1 MAASTTAPPLQ
12 SGSLRRR
19 FGLRA
24 RIGLAVTGLFLAVIG
39 INLYFTLSFWES
51 EYRGQILSQQS
62 RLATA
67 LSAGIEEKLKLAH
80 AALIAASVHIPRE
93 ALADADK
100 AQAFLDAQYALLS
113 IFDNGL
119 FIVAKGG
126 ELIAES
132 PFVAGPDRRGR
143 SIAER
148 EYFRRTVASKRPYIS
163 KPYVSTHHP
172 GRPALIMTVPI
183 FDDREELAGI
193 FDGSF
198 DLLGSNALASLS
210 SLAIGKKGHVYIVDS
225 DGTIITHPERS
236 RIMMRAPRGANEL
249 FDRAMAG
256 FDGSAETVNSAGVP
270 VLSTVR
276 HLKPM
281 NWILGISY
289 PLEEAYAPLRRAE
302 GYFILAALLGT
313 GVVLLA
319 VWLMASRLTA
329 SLSAFA
335 GQVETLWKKPPEQ
348 RRIDATG
355 GYEVEKLARAF
366 NGMLERLER
375 ERHALQLSEQRY
387 RSVVETV
394 VEGIVLQ
401 DSSGDVI
408 ACNSSAKRV
417 FGVAM
422 NRPLILESGNRR
434 LVQED
439 HSPLPPEQVPPVV
452 ALRTGKV
459 QSGVVVGIQGQDGVS
474 SWVLMNSRP
483 MFHPGEQA
491 PYAVLTSFADI
502 TDRKRTTE
510 TLGRLNTELEDRV
523 AARTA
528 ELEAFSYS
536 VSHDLR
542 APLRAVSGFS
552 SLLSAEYQELLGADG
567 RSLLGRIVD
576 AAGRMGMM
584 INALLELSRL
594 GRTELISA
602 QVDLAR
608 IAREIES
615 DLRSAEPQRSVE
627 FVIPPALPAHGDPG
641 LLHVVLQNL
650 LGNAWKYTGKTPD
663 ARIELGATTEKNV
676 PVFFVRDNGAGFDPA
691 YMEKLFNPF
700 QRLHTAQEFSGIGI
714 GLATVK
720 RIVTRHQGRAWA
732 EGAVGMGATFYFTLG
747 V

>member
-1 MAASTTAPPLQ
+1 MAASTVAPA
-12 SGSLRRR
+12 LRNGIIGRR
-19 FGLRA
+19 FGLKA
-24 RIGLAVTGLFLAVIG
+24 RIGLAVTGLFVAVIG
-39 INLYFTLSFWES
+39 LNLYLTLSFWES
-51 EYRGQILSQQS
+51 EFRGQILDQQS
-62 RLATA
+62 RLAAA

-80 AALIAASVHIPRE
+80 TALIAASAHVPRE
-93 ALADADK
+93 ALADAEK
-100 AQAFLDAQYALLS
+100 AQAFLDAQHALLG
-113 IFDNGL
+113 IFNNGL
-119 FIVAKGG
+119 FLVSREGI
-126 ELIAES
+126 LIAES
-132 PFVAGPDRRGR
+132 PFVARPDRRGR
-143 SIAER
+143 SIAQR
-148 EYFRRTVASKRPYIS
+148 EFFRRTVASKQPYIS
-163 KPYVSTHHP
+163 KPYVSTHRP
-172 GRPALIMTVPI
+172 GRPAIIMTVPL
-183 FDDREELAGI
+183 FDERKELIGI

-210 SLAIGKKGHVYIVDS
+210 NLAVGTKGHVYIADS
-225 DGTIITHPERS
+225 DGTVITHPDRT
-236 RIMMRAPRGANEL
+236 RIMTRVQRGANEL
-249 FDRAMAG
+249 FDRAMDG
-256 FDGSAETVNSAGVP
+256 FDGSAETVTSAGVP

-281 NWILGISY
+281 NWGLGISY
-289 PLEEAYAPLRRAE
+289 PLEEAYAPLRRAQ

-319 VWLMASRLTA
+319 VWLMAGRLTA

-335 GQVETLWKKPPEQ
+335 EQVETLWKKPPEQ
-348 RRIDATG
+348 RRIEVKG
-355 GYEVEKLARAF
+355 GSEVEKLAWVF
-366 NGMLERLER
+366 NGMLGRLER
-375 ERHALQLSEQRY
+375 EHRALQLSEQRY

-401 DSSGDVI
+401 DASGDVI

-459 QSGVVVGIQGQDGVS
+459 QSGVVVGIQGRDGVS
-474 SWVLMNSRP
+474 NWVLMNSRP
-483 MFHPGEQA
+483 MFHPEETA

-502 TDRKRTTE
+502 TERKRTTE
-510 TLGRLNTELEDRV
+510 DLARLNAELEDRV

-552 SLLSAEYQELLGADG
+552 TLLSDEYQERLGADG

-576 AAGRMGMM
+576 AAGRMSMM
-584 INALLELSRL
+584 IDALLELSRL
-594 GRTELISA
+594 GRAELISA
-602 QVDLAR
+602 RVDLAR

-627 FVIPPALPAHGDPG
+627 FVIPPALPACGDPG
-641 LLHVVLQNL
+641 LLQVVLQNL
-650 LGNAWKYTGKTPD
+650 IGNAWKYTGKNPS
-663 ARIELGATTEKNV
+663 ARIELGMTTELDV
-676 PVFFVRDNGAGFDPA
+676 PACFVRDNGAGFDPA
-691 YMEKLFNPF
+691 YMEKLFVPF
-700 QRLHTAQEFSGIGI
+700 QRLHSTREFGGIGI

-720 RIVTRHQGRAWA
+720 RIIARHGGRVWA
-732 EGAVGMGATFYFTLG
+732 EGEVGKGATFYFSLG
-747 V
+747 E

>member
-1 MAASTTAPPLQ
+1 MAASPTAPPLR
-12 SGSLRRR
+12 SGITGRR

-24 RIGLAVTGLFLAVIG
+24 KIGLAVTGLFLAVICL
-39 INLYFTLSFWES
+39 NLYFTLSFWEN
-51 EYRGQILSQQS
+51 EYRGQVLAQQS
-62 RLATA
+62 RLAAA
-67 LSAGIEEKLKLAH
+67 LSTGIEEKLKLAH
-80 AALIAASVHIPRE
+80 AALIAAAAHVPRE
-93 ALADADK
+93 ALTDADR
-100 AQAFLDAQYALLS
+100 AQAFLDSRHALLG

-119 FIVAKGG
+119 FLVAKDGT
-126 ELIAES
+126 LIAES
-132 PFVAGPDRRGR
+132 PFVPGPNRRGR
-143 SIAER
+143 SIAQR
-148 EYFRRTVASKRPYIS
+148 EFFRQTVASKRPYIS
-163 KPYVSTHHP
+163 KPYVSTHRP

-183 FDDREELAGI
+183 FDDRKEFAGI

-198 DLLGSNALASLS
+198 DLLGSNALANLS
-210 SLAIGKKGHVYIVDS
+210 ALVIGTKGVVYIADS
-225 DGTIITHPERS
+225 DGTIIAHPDRT
-236 RIMMRAPRGANEL
+236 RIMTRVPRGANEL
-249 FDRAMAG
+249 FDRAMDG

-270 VLSTVR
+270 VLSSVR

-329 SLSAFA
+329 SLSAFSE
-335 GQVETLWKKPPEQ
+335 QVETLWKKPPEQ
-348 RRIDATG
+348 RRIDAQG
-355 GYEVEKLARAF
+355 GYEVEKLAGAF
-366 NGMLERLER
+366 NGMLGRLER
-375 ERHALQLSEQRY
+375 ERYALQLSEQRY

-401 DSSGDVI
+401 DASGDVI

-417 FGVAM
+417 FGVTM
-422 NRPLILESGNRR
+422 HRPLILESGNRR

-439 HSPLPPEQVPPVV
+439 HSPLSPEQVPPVV

-459 QSGVVVGIQGQDGVS
+459 QSGVVVGIQGRDGVS
-474 SWVLMNSRP
+474 NWVLMNSRP
-483 MFHPGEQA
+483 MFHPEEAA

-502 TDRKRTTE
+502 TERKRTTE
-510 TLGRLNTELEDRV
+510 DLARLNAELEDRV

-542 APLRAVSGFS
+542 APLRAVSGFGT
-552 SLLSAEYQELLGADG
+552 LLSAEYREQLGADG

-576 AAGRMGMM
+576 AAGRMSMM
-584 INALLELSRL
+584 IDALLELSRL
-594 GRTELISA
+594 GRAELISA

-627 FVIPPALPAHGDPG
+627 FVIPPALPARGDPG

-650 LGNAWKYTGKTPD
+650 IGNAWKYTGKNPA
-663 ARIELGATTEKNV
+663 ARIELGTEGDV
-676 PVFFVRDNGAGFDPA
+676 PACFVRDNGAGFDPA
-691 YMEKLFNPF
+691 YMEKLFVPF
-700 QRLHTAQEFSGIGI
+700 QRLHSTREFGGIGI

-720 RIVTRHQGRAWA
+720 RIIARHGGRVWA
-732 EGAVGMGATFYFTLG
+732 EGEVGKGATFYFSLG
-747 V
+747 E

>member
-1 MAASTTAPPLQ
+1 MAASTTAPPLR
-12 SGSLRRR
+12 SAIKGRR

-39 INLYFTLSFWES
+39 LNLYFTLSFWER
-51 EYRGQILSQQS
+51 EYKGQILEQQS
-62 RLATA
+62 RLAAA
-67 LSAGIEEKLKLAH
+67 LSASVEEKLKLAH
-80 AALIAASVHIPRE
+80 AALIASLAHVPRE

-119 FIVAKGG
+119 FLVSKDGT
-126 ELIAES
+126 LIAES
-132 PFVAGPDRRGR
+132 PFVPGPDRRGR

-148 EYFRRTVASKRPYIS
+148 EYFRETVARQRPYIS
-163 KPYVSTHHP
+163 KPYVSTHRP
-172 GRPALIMTVPI
+172 GRPAVIMTVPI
-183 FDDREELAGI
+183 FDDSEELAGV

-198 DLLGSNALASLS
+198 DLLGSNSLASLS
-210 SLAIGKKGHVYIVDS
+210 DLAIGTKGRVYLVDT
-225 DGTIITHPERS
+225 DGTVIAHPDRT
-236 RIMMRAPRGANEL
+236 RIMTRVPRGASEL
-249 FDRAMAG
+249 FERALAG
-256 FDGSAETVNSAGVP
+256 FEGSAETVDSAGVP

-276 HLKPM
+276 HLKPV
-281 NWILGISY
+281 NWILGIAY

-319 VWLMASRLTA
+319 VWLMAIRLTA
-329 SLSAFA
+329 SLSAFTEN
-335 GQVETLWKKPPEQ
+335 VETLWKKPPEQ
-348 RRIDATG
+348 RRIDVTG
-355 GYEVEKLARAF
+355 GYEVEKLAGAF
-366 NGMLERLER
+366 NGMLGRLEH

-417 FGVAM
+417 FGVTM

-439 HSPLPPEQVPPVV
+439 HSALPPEQVPPVV

-459 QSGVVVGIQGQDGVS
+459 QSGVVIGIQGRDGVS
-474 SWVLMNSRP
+474 HWVLMNSRP
-483 MFHPGEQA
+483 MFHPGEAA

-502 TDRKRTTE
+502 TERKRTTE
-510 TLGRLNTELEDRV
+510 DLARLNAELEDRV

-552 SLLSAEYQELLGADG
+552 SLLSAEHEEQLGADG
-567 RSLLGRIVD
+567 QSLLRRIVD

-584 INALLELSRL
+584 FDALLELSRL
-594 GRTELISA
+594 GRAELISA
-602 QVDLAR
+602 QVDLAL

-615 DLRSAEPQRSVE
+615 DLRSAEPQRGVE
-627 FVIPPALPAHGDPG
+627 VVIPAALPARGDPG

-650 LGNAWKYTGKTPD
+650 LGNAWKYTGKTPH
-663 ARIELGATTEKNV
+663 ARIELGTATEWDV

-691 YMEKLFNPF
+691 HADKLFNPF
-700 QRLHTAQEFSGIGI
+700 QRLHPTREFGGIGI

-720 RIVTRHQGRAWA
+720 RIVARHRGRVWA
-732 EGAVGMGATFYFTLG
+732 EGAVGEGATFYFSLQA
-747 V
+747 